1 MKLALKCIIFSFSAL
16 ILFGCAV
23 KTTKSVINI
32 VGRIGS
38 IDEYGNVVLDKKSS
52 AQAKNYLELG
62 DSLSVNF
69 GEDSEKLICKMV
81 KDYGDVPVG
90 DYLARFDND
99 TGLLI
104 IAINQGQSSKTNNLK
119 KGMAVSID
127 VVR

>member
-1 MKLALKCIIFSFSAL
+1 MKLTLKCIIFSFSAL

-23 KTTKSVINI
+23 KTTKNVINI
-32 VGRIGS
+32 VGQIES

-52 AQAKNYLELG
+52 AQAKAYLELG
-62 DSLSVNF
+62 DSLNIHF

-99 TGLLI
+99 TGLLK
-104 IAINQGQSSKTNNLK
+104 IAINQGQISKTNNLK

>member
-1 MKLALKCIIFSFSAL
+1 MKLTLKCIIFSFSAL

-23 KTTKSVINI
+23 KTTKNVINI
-32 VGRIGS
+32 VGQIES

-52 AQAKNYLELG
+52 AQAKAYLELG
-62 DSLSVNF
+62 DSLNIHF

-81 KDYGDVPVG
+81 KDYEDVPVG

-99 TGLLI
+99 TDLLK
-104 IAINQGQSSKTNNLK
+104 IAINQGQISKTNNLK
-119 KGMAVSID
+119 KGMVVSID

>member
-1 MKLALKCIIFSFSAL
+1 MKLALKCIIFSFSAM

-62 DSLSVNF
+62 DSLNVNF

-90 DYLARFDND
+90 AYLARFDND
-99 TGLLI
+99 TGLLK
-104 IAINQGQSSKTNNLK
+104 IAINQGQISKTNNLK

>member
-1 MKLALKCIIFSFSAL
+1 MHYFFIFCFD
-16 ILFGCAV
+16 FVV

-99 TGLLI
+99 TDLLK
-104 IAINQGQSSKTNNLK
+104 IAINQGQISKTNNLK

>member
-62 DSLSVNF
+62 DSLNVNF

-99 TGLLI
+99 TGLLK
-104 IAINQGQSSKTNNLK
+104 IAINQGQISITYNLK
-119 KGMAVSID
+119 NGMAVSIV